1 MKKLIFLLIL
11 IFIVFDEKDV
21 LAQERDT
28 TITASV
34 DGHIF
39 KPKLASSADL
49 SGLQTPDGF
58 TIQKFAEGLEKPRMM
73 AVTEDGTVY
82 VTRRQGDV
90 RMLKDTNDDGQA
102 DINETVLTLDQVHGL
117 ALKDNQLYMITVT
130 EVYKTDIKEDGKLG
144 EPQLLMENLP
154 EGGQHPNRTIEFG
167 PDGKMYI
174 SVGSTCNACDETSK
188 ENATMIVSNDDGSGR
203 EIYAKG
209 LRNTIGF
216 DWHPETNALYGL
228 DHGIDWLGDTT
239 QKEELNRLEEGNNY
253 GWPYVYE
260 DGQPN
265 PADQPPNGMSYAAYA
280 EQTSFPV
287 LTLPAHS
294 APMDLVFY
302 DKEQFPENY
311 RGKAIATLHGSWNR
325 AEPSGYKVVM
335 INFDENGEPTGY
347 EDFITG
353 FLVNGNQEYLGRVC
367 GLALAEDGS
376 LFISDDG
383 SGAIYKVSYEDVG
396 K

>member
-1 MKKLIFLLIL
+1 MRKSIFLLL
-11 IFIVFDEKDV
+11 IVFMVLSEDDL
-21 LAQERDT
+21 LAQKRDT
-28 TITASV
+28 VITASI

-39 KPKLASSADL
+39 KPILSTSSDASE
-49 SGLQTPDGF
+49 LQVPEGF

-90 RMLKDTNDDGQA
+90 RMLKDTDNDGQA
-102 DINETVLTLDQVHGL
+102 DINETVLTLDQVHGI
-117 ALKDNQLYMITVT
+117 ALKDDQIYLVTVN
-130 EVYKTDIKEDGKLG
+130 EVYKTAIQEDGKLG

-167 PDGKMYI
+167 PDGKMYV
-174 SVGSTCNACDETSK
+174 SVGSTCNACKETSK
-188 ENATMIVSNDDGSGR
+188 ENATLIVAEADGSNR

-228 DHGIDWLGDTT
+228 DHGIDWLGDTVH
-239 QKEELNRLEEGNNY
+239 KEELNLLEKGNDY

-260 DGQPN
+260 DGKPN
-265 PADQPPNGMSYAAYA
+265 PADQPENMSYEEYAA
-280 EQTSFPV
+280 QTTAPL

-294 APMDLVFY
+294 APLDMLFY
-302 DKEQFPENY
+302 DGEQFPEDY
-311 RGKAIATLHGSWNR
+311 HGQAIATLHGSWNR

-335 INFDENGEPTGY
+335 INFDESGKPTGY

-353 FLVNGNQEYLGRVC
+353 FLVNGDQEYIGRVC
-367 GLALAEDGS
+367 GLALANDGS
-376 LFISDDG
+376 LFISDDAG
-383 SGAIYKVSYEDVG
+383 GAIYKVSYEDVG